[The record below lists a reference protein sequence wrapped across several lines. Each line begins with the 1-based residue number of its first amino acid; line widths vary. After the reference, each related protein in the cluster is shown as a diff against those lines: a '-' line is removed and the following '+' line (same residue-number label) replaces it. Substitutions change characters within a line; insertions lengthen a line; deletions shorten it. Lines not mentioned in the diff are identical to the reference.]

1 MWLVLV
7 MVSKT
12 VMFLYSFLFDPLSSL
27 SSLFVLSGHKTPF
40 AKRRCDDEAIKEGLD
55 NEARLVRQRQISSSK
70 DNILRSVV
78 VSLSQRK
85 SALPTNK
92 ILIPSFREFSDRY
105 VNPCPRSFLPLD
117 TDGVP
122 RGGSRIS
129 VIARVLS
136 EVLPTPLLCCY
147 AATVSPI
154 RYHKN
159 RWPPSTPLV
168 DVAHN
173 DVRARGC
180 SFRMIDQKLTTL
192 APLVRRQVQSR
203 DLAPFLISHPSFS
216 R

>member
-1 MWLVLV
+1 MYFLSGNAETKSALELRFSTATAVFWLPTMVSVMWLVLV

-122 RGGSRIS
+122 R
-129 VIARVLS
+129 V
-136 EVLPTPLLCCY
+136 
-147 AATVSPI
+147 
-154 RYHKN
+154 
-159 RWPPSTPLV
+159 
-168 DVAHN
+168 
-173 DVRARGC
+173 
-180 SFRMIDQKLTTL
+180 
-192 APLVRRQVQSR
+192 
-203 DLAPFLISHPSFS
+203 DLASVSLHES
-216 R
+216 